1 MKLTFMMVKNAKPK
15 NKPYKLSDGGGLH
28 LYVKPN
34 GSRLWRFRYRF
45 DEKEKTLSIGPF
57 PLISLLEAREARD
70 DAKRLLLEGIDPM
83 VEKKKKK
90 LTSIQNYQNTF
101 KFVALDW
108 YDNRKHIWSKRYA
121 DEVMKRLEAD
131 IFPEIGN
138 YPITEI
144 EPPVLL

>member
-15 NKPYKLSDGGGLH
+15 DKPYKLSDGGGLH

-57 PLISLLEAREARD
+57 PLVSLLEARD
-70 DAKRLLLEGIDPM
+70 DAKRLLLEGVDPM

-90 LTSIQNYQNTF
+90 LTTIQN
-101 KFVALDW
+101 
-108 YDNRKHIWSKRYA
+108 
-121 DEVMKRLEAD
+121 
-131 IFPEIGN
+131 
-138 YPITEI
+138 
-144 EPPVLL
+144 